1 MEQLDENV
9 WILSEIYALNLLTQ
23 HELRMLE
30 VGEFLRMA
38 LLFMVV
44 HLKVPASEG
53 ASKMDGKRNSK
64 DLHNWISMMEEQ
76 MHKDTSFKVTVSTEH
91 SYSYPNAA
99 RSLQL
104 SSSSSSSSSYLVT
117 LLEEE

>member
-1 MEQLDENV
+1 MSMEQLDENV

-64 DLHNWISMMEEQ
+64 DG
-76 MHKDTSFKVTVSTEH
+76 KG
-91 SYSYPNAA
+91 Y
-99 RSLQL
+99 
-104 SSSSSSSSSYLVT
+104 
-117 LLEEE
+117 